1 MCMHYLSCILYIYK
15 LQSCI
20 CGWEKVTSTRGL
32 KIHQGKK
39 GCLKKGQ
46 QGSRIDSYFLRS
58 RSSQSTEVQ
67 QRGQNHSLQDINIPV
82 PEEYEPCTGN
92 QPEPSPARPAV
103 EKKIQG
109 RRPLIKWPKSC
120 EKALWMEVN

>member
-67 QRGQNHSLQDINIPV
+67 QQGQNHCLQDINIPV
-82 PEEYEPCTGN
+82 
-92 QPEPSPARPAV
+92 
-103 EKKIQG
+103 QG
-109 RRPLIKWPKSC
+109 RLVHEGDWGDTLPRKKKQKTSYVENKTC
-120 EKALWMEVN
+120 NR